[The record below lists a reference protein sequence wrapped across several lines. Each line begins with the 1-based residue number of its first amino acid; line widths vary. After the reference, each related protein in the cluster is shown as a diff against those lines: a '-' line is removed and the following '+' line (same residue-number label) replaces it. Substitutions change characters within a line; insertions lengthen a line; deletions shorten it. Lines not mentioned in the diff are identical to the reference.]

1 MALEEKNREL
11 VQALKEKN
19 AKRVSA
25 GWGGTGSEDD
35 GSVDMAMMP
44 TTYELQ
50 VKLQEAQR
58 INQILAKSRDTL
70 AKTVE
75 SLKSKTEKIT

>member
-1 MALEEKNREL
+1 MVALEEKNREL

-35 GSVDMAMMP
+35 GSIDMA
-44 TTYELQ
+44 TTFELQ
-50 VKLQEAQR
+50 VKLQEA
-58 INQILAKSRDTL
+58 
-70 AKTVE
+70 
-75 SLKSKTEKIT
+75 